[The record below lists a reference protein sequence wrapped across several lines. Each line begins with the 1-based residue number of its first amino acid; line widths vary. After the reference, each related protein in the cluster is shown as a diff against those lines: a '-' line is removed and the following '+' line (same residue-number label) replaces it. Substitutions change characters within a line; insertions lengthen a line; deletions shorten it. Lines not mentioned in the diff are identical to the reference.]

1 MRCDEFESILQQRF
15 DAGLVPQDEP
25 QLAEHASSC
34 AACRQQM
41 HAFAVLI
48 EAAERLDEPTA
59 PADLAA
65 RVQGELRAVT
75 LATPLPSPR
84 SWRSQVLA
92 WASLAASL
100 MLATLIGYRYGQHT
114 LREQLI
120 AAAIE
125 SQLHAQTTPVT
136 GLSNS
141 LDAWPVDPR
150 WLLPQLVQWNPPA
163 TLPGEKLAPPR
174 SPVEPPAAN
183 DVRASLAP
191 VANSATAAL
200 DNLWQAL
207 SAGNEDTRS

>member
-1 MRCDEFESILQQRF
+1 MRCDEFESMLQHRC
-15 DAGLVPQDEP
+15 DEGLAPQDEP

-34 AACRQQM
+34 AACRQQL

-48 EAAERLDEPTA
+48 EAAERVDEP
-59 PADLAA
+59 PVPNDLAA
-65 RVQGELRAVT
+65 RVQGELRAVS
-75 LATPLPSPR
+75 LATSASAPR
-84 SWRSQVLA
+84 SWRGQVPA
-92 WASLAASL
+92 WAALAASL
-100 MLATLIGYRYGQHT
+100 LIAAWIGYRVGQHQ

-125 SQLHAQTTPVT
+125 SQLQSQTANGNTTAQTLE
-136 GLSNS
+136 G
-141 LDAWPVDPR
+141 WPVDPR
-150 WLLPQLVQWNPPA
+150 WLLPQLVQWNPPP
-163 TLPGEKLAPPR
+163 TLPSDKHLAPR
-174 SPVEPPAAN
+174 AGIDQPAAN